1 MSESG
6 AGSRAVS
13 RAGAE
18 GTWLGGSFGSLAR
31 EQFNWSELAASP
43 TLRAIVGSRVIV
55 WFAGLMA
62 LAIFGRN
69 LHAVAELDPYGASAP
84 FHSPVA
90 NFLLAPGAR
99 WDSVWYLQIAH
110 AGYFSQ
116 QSSGMF
122 PLYPLLIRTG
132 ALVFHSELLV
142 GLAISLVSMTIALHL
157 LERLVRLD
165 FTEATAR
172 TTVLLVAF
180 FPVAFFLS
188 AAYTESLYLLVS
200 VGAVYA
206 ARRERWAV
214 AGVCG
219 GLAAAT
225 RSDGIL
231 VLVPL
236 ALIYLYGPR
245 AHALL
250 PGTSTW
256 WKPRYPIR
264 PSVAWLALVPVGLL
278 TYLAYL
284 GIAHGQAFAT
294 YYAQK
299 HYWHHQFAGPFGGV
313 VQAIVGVPDDVRRVL
328 TGTGMHV
335 GPGDPITWNAHD
347 LIDLGFVAFAA
358 IGTIAAWRRVP
369 FAYFAYTVVLLAF
382 DLSFPTHEE
391 PLQSISRYTLV
402 IFPVFIGWA
411 LLLERRPRVTLAVL
425 GTSAALLAVFSA
437 LWTTWAWVA

>member
-1 MSESG
+1 
-6 AGSRAVS
+6 
-13 RAGAE
+13 
-18 GTWLGGSFGSLAR
+18 
-31 EQFNWSELAASP
+31 
-43 TLRAIVGSRVIV
+43 VIV
-55 WFAGLMA
+55 WCAGLIAM
-62 LAIFGRN
+62 AIFGRN
-69 LHAVAELDPYGASAP
+69 LDAVAELDPYGASAP
-84 FHSPVA
+84 FHSAAA
-90 NFLLAPGAR
+90 NFLLAPSAR

-122 PLYPLLIRTG
+122 PLYPLLIRIG
-132 ALVFHSELLV
+132 GVIFHSELLV
-142 GLAISLVSMTIALHL
+142 GLAISMVAMTAALYL
-157 LERLVRLD
+157 LERLVGLD

-180 FPVAFFLS
+180 FPVAFYLS
-188 AAYTESLYLLVS
+188 AVYTESLYLLVS
-200 VGAVYA
+200 VGAIYA

-245 AHALL
+245 AHSPL
-250 PGTSTW
+250 GRESSW
-256 WKPRYPIR
+256 WKPRYPVR
-264 PSVAWLALVPVGLL
+264 PSVGWLALVPVGLA

-284 GIAHGQAFAT
+284 GIAHGQPLAT

-299 HYWHHQFAGPFGGV
+299 HYWHHHFAGPFGAV
-313 VQAIVGVPDDVRRVL
+313 FQTLVGVPDDVRRVF
-328 TGTGMHV
+328 TGTGMHI

-358 IGTIAAWRRVP
+358 TGAIAAWRRVP
-369 FAYFAYTVVLLAF
+369 FAYFAYTFVLLMF

-411 LLLERRPRVTLAVL
+411 LLLKRRPRVTLAVL
-425 GTSAALLAVFSA
+425 GASAALLAVFSA
-437 LWTTWAWVA
+437 LWATWAWVA